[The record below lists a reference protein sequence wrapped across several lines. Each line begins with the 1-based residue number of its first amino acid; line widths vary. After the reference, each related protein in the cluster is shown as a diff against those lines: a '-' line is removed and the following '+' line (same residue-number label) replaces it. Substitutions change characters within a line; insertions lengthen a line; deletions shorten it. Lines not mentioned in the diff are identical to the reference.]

1 MRNQAEVCCGDKS
14 CKIQDHI
21 KQVEEHFWKES
32 VGLSN
37 VFPCSSDQIR
47 PVTTRTIDLQVTD
60 FQRVS
65 LRFMKMDIKN
75 FAPSSCFL
83 KPRSLQVS
91 P

>member
-1 MRNQAEVCCGDKS
+1 MRNLAEVCCGDKS
-14 CKIQDHI
+14 CKKQDHI
-21 KQVEEHFWKES
+21 KQVEEQLWTES
-32 VGLSN
+32 VVLSN

-60 FQRVS
+60 FQKIS
-65 LRFMKMDIKN
+65 LRFMKLDIKN

-83 KPRSLQVS
+83 KPRS